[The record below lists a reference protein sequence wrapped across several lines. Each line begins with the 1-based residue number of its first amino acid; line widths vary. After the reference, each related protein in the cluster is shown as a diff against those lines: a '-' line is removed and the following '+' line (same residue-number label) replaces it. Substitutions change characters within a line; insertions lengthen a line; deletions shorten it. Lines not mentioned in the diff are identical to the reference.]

1 MLKFAHIDVLY
12 LLIIIPVLS
21 IIFILSYIKKK
32 KGLQSFASDKLM
44 DFIIPEL
51 SFQRHRIKFI
61 LAMLGLTFIII
72 AGAGLRIGSSLKEVN
87 KKGRE
92 IIIALDVSNSML
104 AEDVSPNR
112 LEMAKHSINRLLNN
126 LENDKIGLIV
136 FAGDAYTQIPLTND
150 IGAAR
155 LFLNSVSTNIVSRQG
170 TSIGAAINLA
180 ARSFSPESAA
190 SEESGEAS
198 SRAIIVITDGENHED
213 DALKAAEDA
222 QAKGIQIHTI
232 GLGDPKGV
240 PIPLSPGSNNY
251 KRDKDGNV
259 VVSKLDESGLKKIAS
274 VGGGFYIRAGRGGL
288 GLNQLMVK
296 LKELD
301 AEQYTAKVF
310 ADYSER
316 YQYFLALGIL
326 FLMIELITMERKSK
340 WMSKIKLFS

>member
-1 MLKFAHIDVLY
+1 MLKFAHIEVLY
-12 LLIIIPVLS
+12 ALIILPVLG
-21 IIFILSYIKKK
+21 IIFVLSYIQRKR
-32 KGLQSFASDKLM
+32 GLRRFASDKLI
-44 DFIIPEL
+44 DNLIPEL
-51 SFQRHRIKFI
+51 SFYRFRFKFI
-61 LAMLGLTFIII
+61 LAMLGLVFIII
-72 AGAGLRIGSSLKEVN
+72 AAAGPRVGSSLKEVN

-126 LENDKIGLIV
+126 MENDKIGLIV
-136 FAGDAYTQIPLTND
+136 FAGDAYTQIPVTND

-180 ARSFSPESAA
+180 SKSFSPESAGA
-190 SEESGEAS
+190 DESGTAS

-213 DALKAAEDA
+213 DALKAAEEA
-222 QAKGIQIHTI
+222 HAKGIQIHTI

-251 KRDKDGNV
+251 KRDNEGNV
-259 VVSKLDESGLKKIAS
+259 VVSKLDEGSLKKIAS
-274 VGGGFYIRAGRGGL
+274 AGGGFYIRAGKGGL
-288 GLNQLMVK
+288 GLNQLMLK
-296 LKELD
+296 LNELD

-310 ADYSER
+310 ADFSER
-316 YQYFLALGIL
+316 YQYFLAIGI
-326 FLMIELITMERKSK
+326 FLLLLELLTMERKSK
-340 WMSKIKLFS
+340 WISKIKLFS